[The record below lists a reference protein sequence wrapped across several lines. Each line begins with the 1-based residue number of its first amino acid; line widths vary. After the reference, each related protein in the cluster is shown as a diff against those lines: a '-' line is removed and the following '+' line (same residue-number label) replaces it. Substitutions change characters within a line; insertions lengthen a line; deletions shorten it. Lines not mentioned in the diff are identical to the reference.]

1 MKVLVSAASKHGAT
15 ARIADAIA
23 EALREAGV
31 EPVVLEPASVQT
43 IDDYDAAVIG
53 SGVYAGQWLGPAK
66 RLVQRHA
73 EALKARPV
81 WLFSSGPM
89 GDPPKPEGDPTDVP
103 PLVELIA
110 PREHRVFSGQIDKGQ
125 LNFGEKL
132 IVKAVRAPEGDFR
145 PWDEI
150 RAWAASIAQELK
162 VGVPR

>member
-1 MKVLVSAASKHGAT
+1 MKVLVSVASKHGGT
-15 ARIADAIA
+15 TGIGDVIAAELRQANLRVTVESPEHVSSVEEFDAVI
-23 EALREAGV
+23 
-31 EPVVLEPASVQT
+31 
-43 IDDYDAAVIG
+43 IG

-66 RLVQRHA
+66 DLVRNQA

-110 PREHRVFSGQIDKGQ
+110 PRGHRVFSGLIDKGQ

-145 PWDEI
+145 PWEEI
-150 RAWAASIAQELK
+150 RAWAAAIATELK

>member
-15 ARIADAIA
+15 AGIAEAIA
-23 EALREAGV
+23 EGLREGGLDPVLLAPESV
-31 EPVVLEPASVQT
+31 ES
-43 IDDYDAAVIG
+43 IDGFDAVIIG

-66 RLVQRHA
+66 QLVQRHA